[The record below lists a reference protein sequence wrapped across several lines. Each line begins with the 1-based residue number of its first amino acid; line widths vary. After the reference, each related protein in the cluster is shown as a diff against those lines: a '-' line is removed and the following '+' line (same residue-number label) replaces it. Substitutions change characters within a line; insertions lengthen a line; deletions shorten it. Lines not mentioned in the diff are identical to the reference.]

1 MRRKAARL
9 LDDGT
14 RSVAPPLKPL
24 ADALAGSA
32 SLTATFSW
40 LRKPHIQELLTHLA
54 CGKMALTHEALD
66 AWPGRRAV
74 HYLRDD
80 VMLATMDW
88 VQWYNEERI
97 HSYSGDMPPKKYEVL
112 GSGK

>member
-1 MRRKAARL
+1 VRRKAARL

-24 ADALAGSA
+24 ADALAGPA

-54 CGKMALTHEALD
+54 AAR
-66 AWPGRRAV
+66 WR
-74 HYLRDD
+74 
-80 VMLATMDW
+80 
-88 VQWYNEERI
+88 
-97 HSYSGDMPPKKYEVL
+97 
-112 GSGK
+112 